1 MFTYN
6 CQEPIFFKEPLFSS
20 NTKNKFRIIHNNTNS
35 QTKEPSQTI
44 ILSDQKNKIFTKA
57 AEIINNN
64 NSVKK
69 TIISIGEKMIKDV
82 EKRVKKMVEFIVN
95 KNSSIKKIL
104 KSENFNNFTT
114 NIIEDHGKVVVKC
127 ENYAEFTET
136 LEKTFKLY
144 FSEPETPIFT
154 PKTKVIEKSN
164 DFSVNKKSFSNEN
177 ITVDKE
183 KLKINEL

>member
-69 TIISIGEKMIKDV
+69 TIISIGE
-82 EKRVKKMVEFIVN
+82 
-95 KNSSIKKIL
+95 
-104 KSENFNNFTT
+104 